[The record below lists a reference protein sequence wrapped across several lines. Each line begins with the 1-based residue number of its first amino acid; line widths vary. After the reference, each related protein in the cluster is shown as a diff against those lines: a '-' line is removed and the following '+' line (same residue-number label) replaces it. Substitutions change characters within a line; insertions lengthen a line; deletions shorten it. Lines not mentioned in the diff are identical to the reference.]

1 VRATCIPGAERQT
14 LHELSGSTIFGD
26 LPCRRKLRKPPSS
39 GLAIAGATGVS
50 GSSACRVPK
59 LMLPSESAVSR
70 VAAMTAIEGGV
81 IDGRAFYRFQAQPQQ
96 LEIGDA

>member
-1 VRATCIPGAERQT
+1 MSPQ
-14 LHELSGSTIFGD
+14 
-26 LPCRRKLRKPPSS
+26 LRKPPSF

-59 LMLPSESAVSR
+59 LLLPSEVGGKQGR
-70 VAAMTAIEGGV
+70 AMTAIEGGV

-96 LEIGDA
+96 LEKSTILEAVWIDKDTFQFSAVA